1 MNFASDNTTGAA
13 EEILAAIAAANQGAA
28 MPYGNDDLTRKVEK
42 KIAEVFEAEAT
53 VFLLA
58 TGTASNALAL
68 SVMTPPFGAVY
79 CQAEAHVN
87 VDECGAPEF
96 YTAGAKLL
104 PLEGVDGKITAADLK
119 NALSRTNNGVHAVQ
133 PAAIT
138 LTQATE
144 AGTVYTVDE
153 VKAVTAVARKAGL
166 GVHMDGARFAN
177 AIQSLGCAPA
187 DITWRA
193 GVDVL
198 SFGATK
204 NGALAAEAV
213 VIFEPALAK
222 DFAYRRKRG
231 GHLFSKMRFIAA
243 QWDAYLHDGRWL
255 HWAGHANA
263 MAVRLA
269 TGLMKVPGAR
279 FSYPVEANELFVVLP
294 GPVIDGLKKDGFEF
308 YLWTA
313 GQGETL
319 IRLITAFNTSSADVD
334 AFLKAALNHAE
345 ADGGGH
351 DGGHEGGEAQ
361 A

>member
-1 MNFASDNTTGAA
+1 VNFASDNTTGAA
-13 EEILAAIAAANQGAA
+13 DEILAAITAANKGRA
-28 MPYGNDDLTRKVEK
+28 MPYGNDDLTRRVEK
-42 KIAEVFEAEAT
+42 KISEVFEAEAA

-58 TGTASNALAL
+58 TGTAANALAL
-68 SVMTPPFGAVY
+68 SVMAPPFGAVY

-96 YTAGAKLL
+96 YTSGAKLL
-104 PLEGVDGKITAADLK
+104 PLEGVDGKITVAELEEALLRADP
-119 NALSRTNNGVHAVQ
+119 AVHSVQ
-133 PAAIT
+133 PAAIS

-153 VKAVTAVARKAGL
+153 VRAITAVARKAGL

-177 AIQSLGCAPA
+177 AVQSLGCAPA
-187 DITWRA
+187 DVTWRA

-231 GHLFSKMRFIAA
+231 GHLFSKMRFVAA
-243 QWDAYLHDGRWL
+243 QWDAYLRDDRWL

-269 TGLMKVPGAR
+269 TGLIKVPGAR
-279 FSYPVEANELFVVLP
+279 FSFPVEANELFVSLP
-294 GPVIDGLKKDGFEF
+294 DKVIDGLKKDGFEF
-308 YLWTA
+308 YVWPAADGATP
-313 GQGETL
+313 
-319 IRLITAFNTSSADVD
+319 IRLVTAFDTLSADVD
-334 AFLKAALNHAE
+334 ALIEAAQNHS
-345 ADGGGH
+345 
-351 DGGHEGGEAQ
+351 
-361 A
+361 